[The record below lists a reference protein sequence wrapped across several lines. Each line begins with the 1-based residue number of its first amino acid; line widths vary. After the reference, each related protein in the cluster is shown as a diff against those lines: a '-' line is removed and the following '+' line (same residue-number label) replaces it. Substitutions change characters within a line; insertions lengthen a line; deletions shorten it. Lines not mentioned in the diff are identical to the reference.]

1 MKAIEE
7 LLKQTEGT
15 GINVYTHSEMLPAH
29 GYPEL
34 KKYKHLAG
42 QLGGPWFDQKKTFS
56 KYNVAILAT
65 SNCVLLPKDDYS
77 DRIFTSGVAKLPGI
91 MQIENYDFTPVINKA
106 LELGDLEEEENK
118 PTGLVAGRY
127 FVGR

>member
-1 MKAIEE
+1 MFILIVKCFQHMDI
-7 LLKQTEGT
+7 Q
-15 GINVYTHSEMLPAH
+15 
-29 GYPEL
+29 EL
-34 KKYKHLAG
+34 KKYEHLAG

-65 SNCVLLPKDDYS
+65 SNCVLLPKDDYG

-118 PTGLVAGRY
+118 PTVTTGFGVSTIH
-127 FVGR
+127 FIS